1 MIRGFHIVP
10 FSSPDIRLLDLRVE
24 AAAQNMC
31 GNKLEPH
38 CAMIFDQIS
47 SKMPGGFGLMLVA
60 KYF

>member
-1 MIRGFHIVP
+1 MP